1 MSQAR
6 SGPTSLSS
14 SLFELY
20 SRIKSRNSS
29 QLGLDVDAF
38 GCSDS
43 FDAAVVAVEGVA
55 VVVAIAAAVVA
66 VTAAIAHDSELLL
79 TPA

>member
-6 SGPTSLSS
+6 RPGPTSLSS

-43 FDAAVVAVEGVA
+43 FDAAVVAVEGIAVA
-55 VVVAIAAAVVA
+55 VAVAAAIVVVAAAV
-66 VTAAIAHDSELLL
+66 AHELLL

>member
-1 MSQAR
+1 M
-6 SGPTSLSS
+6 SS

-20 SRIKSRNSS
+20 SRIKSKNSS

-43 FDAAVVAVEGVA
+43 FDAAVV
-55 VVVAIAAAVVA
+55 VVVAAVTVVVVEGIAVA
-66 VTAAIAHDSELLL
+66 VAAAIAHESEIQL

>member
-1 MSQAR
+1 M
-6 SGPTSLSS
+6 SS
-14 SLFELY
+14 SLFQLY

-55 VVVAIAAAVVA
+55 AVVA
-66 VTAAIAHDSELLL
+66 VVVVEGIAVAVAVAAAIAHDSELLL